1 MAQVSQLS
9 PEVGRGLLQ
18 LARALVVATRNWTL
32 YPPDHP
38 AVGASVQRLAD
49 AIRQSSLGA
58 AFAIGITPETLMVE
72 GTAPSSPETAITE
85 AAALLHDR
93 DLLHITFLGEVTTD
107 ALHAFLRVL
116 TLDPVE
122 RREKGGPARIWAAGG
137 FPSLVLEQIDYAS
150 MLAREQG
157 EVREA
162 ARRDDLWRSIV
173 MSIAGGQTS
182 AFDEQSQQRLL
193 EIAGSPGD
201 IGDLAT
207 AVMAPKCTLDG
218 SPMITSQAATVLA
231 AFRHLTSIVSVMAPD
246 RLSEVMGNLATA
258 SAQIDPH
265 VVMQVLQTEDPA
277 QGVAV
282 VSGLAAAFDDTK
294 VAQLLATAMAL
305 DGQASDRLATIFNT
319 IAPDEDRKRRVL
331 SLTRNMLSETD
342 FGRSGQFQ
350 VLWASAEELLI
361 AYNDKPFVSEA
372 YRSALDGVGGRAER
386 MAVVDL
392 PPELGDWLDT
402 LGQDSVRT
410 LSVTM
415 LIDLLNLAKDAR
427 QAEGLAGDLDA
438 LAEDLLLAG
447 AYQDVATVIGA
458 LADRG
463 ARAGAIGRD
472 ACREALD
479 RLGES
484 PALRETA
491 ALAGDV
497 DEETWRTIRG
507 LMEQV
512 GVASLEALK
521 PLLMSDEETA
531 ASGRAADLAAGF
543 GPAAV
548 GRLGALVS
556 DDRWYVQ
563 RNAARLLGRTRSPE
577 AVPLLQPLLRRG
589 DPRVVVETV
598 SALGNIPDPSA
609 ARAIHTVLRAATGP
623 VRRAVV
629 EALVAGRDPRVVP
642 MLVRIIEE
650 SEPLGKDHEVAL
662 ETIEALGTV
671 GADEAAPVL
680 STVIKRR
687 AFFGRRKLRAI
698 KQRGVAALSQIG
710 GPKAT
715 AALDDAARS
724 GDRMLKKIV
733 ARQRAN
739 GGLRAQ
745 G

>member
-9 PEVGRGLLQ
+9 PEVARGLLQ
-18 LARALVVATRNWTL
+18 LARALLVATRNWTL

-38 AVGASVQRLAD
+38 AVGVSVQRLAD

-72 GTAPSSPETAITE
+72 GAAPTTIDQAIAD

-93 DLLHITFLGEVTTD
+93 DLLQVTFVGEVTTD
-107 ALHAFLRVL
+107 ALHGFLRVL
-116 TLDPVE
+116 ALDPEE
-122 RREKGGPARIWAAGG
+122 RREKGGPARIWATEGVS
-137 FPSLVLEQIDYAS
+137 SLVLQQIDYAT
-150 MLAREQG
+150 MLSRERG

-182 AFDEQSQQRLL
+182 AFDERSQQRLL
-193 EIAGSPGD
+193 EIAGSPVD

-207 AVMAPKCTLDG
+207 AVMAPRCALDG

-246 RLSEVMGNLATA
+246 RLPAVVGHLATA

-265 VVMQVLQTEDPA
+265 VVMQVLQSEEDSS
-277 QGVAV
+277 QGVTV
-282 VSGLAAAFDDTK
+282 VGSLASAFDDMK

-331 SLTRNMLSETD
+331 SLTRTMLSETD
-342 FGRSGQFQ
+342 YGRSGQFQ

-361 AYNDKPFVSEA
+361 SYNDKPFVSEV

-386 MAVVDL
+386 MAAVDL
-392 PPELGDWLDT
+392 PPELGDWLET

-415 LIDLLNLAKDAR
+415 LIDLLNLARDA
-427 QAEGLAGDLDA
+427 QAAEGLASDLEA

-447 AYQDVATVIGA
+447 AYADVDTVIGA
-458 LADRG
+458 LTERG

-472 ACREALD
+472 ACRHALD
-479 RLGES
+479 HLGES
-484 PALRETA
+484 TALRETA
-491 ALAGDV
+491 SLAGDV
-497 DEETWRTIRG
+497 DEETWRAIRD
-507 LMEQV
+507 LMERV

-521 PLLMSDEETA
+521 PLLMIEADTIA
-531 ASGRAADLAAGF
+531 GDRAADLAGRF

-548 GRLGALVS
+548 GRLGALAA

-563 RNAARLLGRTRSPE
+563 RNAARLLGRTRSPDT
-577 AVPLLQPLLRRG
+577 VPLLQPLLRRG
-589 DPRVVVETV
+589 DPRVVREAV

-623 VRRAVV
+623 ARRAVV
-629 EALVAGRDPRVVP
+629 EALVADRDPRVVP

-650 SEPLGKDHEVAL
+650 SEPLGKDHDVAL

-671 GADEAAPVL
+671 GVDEASPVL
-680 STVIKRR
+680 ATVIRRR
-687 AFFGRRKLRAI
+687 AFFGRKKLRAV
-698 KQRGVAALSQIG
+698 KERGVTALSRIG
-710 GPKAT
+710 GPQAT
-715 AALDDAARS
+715 AALEDAART
-724 GDRMLKKIV
+724 GDRMLRKIV
-733 ARQRAN
+733 ASQRA
-739 GGLRAQ
+739 
-745 G
+745 